1 MEDQDA
7 KTPAGFLDNTQAA
20 ALGDR
25 LRRVN
30 GKLLFWSTVAF
41 AIAGVQVAGRAKGLV
56 KGISGLEFL
65 NTPVFLSFLDKVPF
79 VRHLGFV
86 KGTTDF
92 ITWIDIVSFTGAG
105 IVWHK
110 IVTKPLLVLAQ
121 WYTIARPKAGTK
133 ASLTAQVV
141 TRTAKALFARWRQS
155 TAHAPALVPRPASE
169 RVGGAVAATLA
180 LISHTTFS

>member
-1 MEDQDA
+1 MADENT

-41 AIAGVQVAGRAKGLV
+41 AVAGAQVAGRV
-56 KGISGLEFL
+56 KGWINGVSAFAFL
-65 NTPVFLSFLDKVPF
+65 NGPVFLSVLDKVPF

-92 ITWIDIVSFTGAG
+92 IAWTDVASFTGTG
-105 IVWHK
+105 IV
-110 IVTKPLLVLAQ
+110 
-121 WYTIARPKAGTK
+121 
-133 ASLTAQVV
+133 
-141 TRTAKALFARWRQS
+141 
-155 TAHAPALVPRPASE
+155 
-169 RVGGAVAATLA
+169 
-180 LISHTTFS
+180 

>member
-1 MEDQDA
+1 MADEDPRA
-7 KTPAGFLDNTQAA
+7 PAGFLDNTQAA

-41 AIAGVQVAGRAKGLV
+41 AVAGAQVAGRAKGWVEGVPSIEL
-56 KGISGLEFL
+56 L
-65 NTPVFLSFLDKVPF
+65 NAPVFLSLLDKVPL

-92 ITWIDIVSFTGAG
+92 ITWTDIVSFTGTG
-105 IVWHK
+105 VVWHK
-110 IVTKPLLVLAQ
+110 AVNKPLLALAQ

-133 ASLTAQVV
+133 AGLTAQVIR
-141 TRTAKALFARWRQS
+141 RTARALFAQPRQ
-155 TAHAPALVPRPASE
+155 TAVQGPAPIPDATSE
-169 RVGGAVAATLA
+169 RVGVTVAATLEGA
-180 LISHTTFS
+180 EPP

>member
-1 MEDQDA
+1 MPDEDT
-7 KTPAGFLDNTQAA
+7 KIPAGFLDNTQAA

-41 AIAGVQVAGRAKGLV
+41 AVAGAQVAGRAKGWANGV
-56 KGISGLEFL
+56 SGLEFL
-65 NTPVFLSFLDKVPF
+65 NVPVFISALDKVPF

-92 ITWIDIVSFTGAG
+92 ITWIDIASFTGTG
-105 IVWHK
+105 VVWHK
-110 IVTKPLLVLAQ
+110 AVTKPLLALAQ

-133 ASLTAQVV
+133 PGFMAQAVRGT
-141 TRTAKALFARWRQS
+141 TRALFSRQRHTAAR
-155 TAHAPALVPRPASE
+155 APVLVPDAANK
-169 RVGGAVAATLA
+169 RVGGAVAATLGGA
-180 LISHTTFS
+180 EP